1 METNPAPL
9 SGIPLFPKDPM
20 RRLFL
25 PLVVLSLTAFAAGP
39 NKPLKNAAK
48 AIEAAER
55 SARRSPPPCSGL
67 ESRFD
72 QLADAVNDARD
83 DDDFDA
89 WTAQR
94 LQQQLSQLS
103 SSAAFSR
110 CGDDVLQQLSRASD
124 ALETARAAAWNN
136 RRPPGPPRDDDDDYD
151 FRNRFGFIDT
161 PRVQTAVPFEGEL
174 AARVTVPRLT
184 LNNMRGQRFYLGAR
198 WRSLG
203 GNWSE
208 WVTTEQWTVPSDPF
222 VWPNA
227 FTHFVHY
234 SALAEED
241 FAQGR
246 FVVEVSV
253 FDARGREIT
262 SRDVPF
268 VVQSRQLLPP
278 PPPPRQPG
286 LVPAPPMPVA
296 VRDCGT
302 GPQDPGCAM
311 QRNGRWAMDAGAW
324 SGVYSSLRNQVNE
337 IVRFDMLKSMLDAQ
351 GLTAAQLGLLLDLF
365 ANEIYRFDV
374 AKFCAPRVVNPMHAL
389 GLSGKFN
396 NSIYQRDY
404 VDLMSKQR

>member
-20 RRLFL
+20 RRLFF

-184 LNNMRGQRFYLGAR
+184 LNNMRSQRFYVG
-198 WRSLG
+198 
-203 GNWSE
+203 
-208 WVTTEQWTVPSDPF
+208 
-222 VWPNA
+222 
-227 FTHFVHY
+227 
-234 SALAEED
+234 
-241 FAQGR
+241 
-246 FVVEVSV
+246 
-253 FDARGREIT
+253 
-262 SRDVPF
+262 
-268 VVQSRQLLPP
+268 
-278 PPPPRQPG
+278 
-286 LVPAPPMPVA
+286 
-296 VRDCGT
+296 VR
-302 GPQDPGCAM
+302 
-311 QRNGRWAMDAGAW
+311 
-324 SGVYSSLRNQVNE
+324 
-337 IVRFDMLKSMLDAQ
+337 
-351 GLTAAQLGLLLDLF
+351 
-365 ANEIYRFDV
+365 
-374 AKFCAPRVVNPMHAL
+374 
-389 GLSGKFN
+389 
-396 NSIYQRDY
+396 
-404 VDLMSKQR
+404 